1 MIEQLQALTACGRP
15 WAESRARIALEITEQ
30 HMTGGISD
38 EEYAE
43 LMMDIVRS
51 DQLDAEADDLDTKSA
66 LVMTCMSLAKI
77 I

>member
-1 MIEQLQALTACGRP
+1 MEQLQWLTQCGRP

-30 HMTGGISD
+30 HQAGAISD

-43 LMMDIVRS
+43 LMMDVVRS
-51 DQLDAEADDLDTKSA
+51 DTLDAEADDLDTKSF
-66 LVMTCMSLAKI
+66 LVMAVMGAAKI